1 MSFDFDGTAA
11 AESQQADRQRRQ
23 LSDEAFRWLMDDPR
37 GRLLVWERLSDAGLF
52 RTSFNTDPCT
62 TAFAEGR
69 RDLALRD
76 LNRIQRLCPTLWAR
90 MMVEAAARDTALGG
104 VAAAP

>member
-1 MSFDFDGTAA
+1 MSFDFEGTAA
-11 AESQQADRQRRQ
+11 AEGRQVDHPRKQ

-52 RTSFNTDPCT
+52 RTSFNTDPCA

-69 RDLALRD
+69 RDMALRD

-90 MMVEAAARDTALGG
+90 MMVEAAARDAAFGG
-104 VAAAP
+104 MVGSG